1 MLTVEELV
9 AREVLSKMPIENTSA
24 RYPLSRDEHAAMAR
38 YVASIRQQLQEVSE
52 LFSSRYGKESNLT
65 DLSAKALVC
74 TTLLEHELLYSTP
87 VEGSESDGA
96 DGFSDGESVIV
107 RTAYQGK

>member
-1 MLTVEELV
+1 MSVETN
-9 AREVLSKMPIENTSA
+9 SPQ
-24 RYPLSRDEHAAMAR
+24 YPLSRDEHAALAR

-74 TTLLEHELLYSTP
+74 ATLLEHELLYSTP
-87 VEGSESDGA
+87 VENRDLDGTENFSEDSSA
-96 DGFSDGESVIV
+96 IV
-107 RTAYQGK
+107 KAAYQGK